1 MFYKVLKLNR
11 ASFKQFNSENESYD
25 NFYIHKKSR
34 ILKNRIFY
42 YKQQRKLN
50 KSIESILR

>member
-42 YKQQRKLN
+42 CKQQRKLN